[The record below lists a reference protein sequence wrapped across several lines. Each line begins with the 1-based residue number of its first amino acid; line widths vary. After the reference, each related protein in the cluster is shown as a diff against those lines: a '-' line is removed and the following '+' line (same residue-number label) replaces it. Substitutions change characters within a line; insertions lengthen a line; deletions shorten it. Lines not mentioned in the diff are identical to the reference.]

1 MLFMISEK
9 QIEEIR
15 KELKESENPLFFFD
29 DDPDGLC
36 SYLLLRKYIGK
47 GKGVVAKGSATLDVN
62 YIRKIEENSP
72 DKIFVLDK
80 PIISQEFIDKANRR
94 IIWIDHHPI
103 IKREGVKYYNPRTS
117 NNENIC
123 ASYLCYKIIEDNE
136 ELKEEDLWIAA
147 VGIIADWGIPVFFDE
162 LSKRYPDLIANARTE
177 KELLY
182 ESEFGKLIKIFS
194 YLLKG
199 KTGDVNKHINILL
212 KMKSPYEI
220 LKQESTKG
228 RFVFKTAEKIG
239 KAYNELLEKALK
251 IKADKLFVFTYPSG
265 KISFTGELSNELLY
279 KFPGK
284 IILIGREK
292 DGDIRFSLRSDDL
305 IISNILEKALVEIE
319 GYGGGHEFAC
329 GGNITKKDWKKF
341 VENLK
346 KEINPR

>member
-1 MLFMISEK
+1 MISEK

-36 SYLLLRKYIGK
+36 SYLLLRKYIEK

-62 YIRKIEENSP
+62 YIRKVEENSP

-94 IIWIDHHPI
+94 IIWIDHHPVVH
-103 IKREGVKYYNPRTS
+103 REGVKYYNPRTS

-136 ELKEEDLWIAA
+136 ELREEDLWIAA

-162 LSKRYPDLIANARTE
+162 LSKRYPDLIGNARTE

-182 ESEFGKLIKIFS
+182 ECEFGKLAKIFS

-199 KTGDVNKHINILL
+199 KTSDVNKHINILL

-228 RFVFKTAEKIG
+228 KYVFKTAEKIG
-239 KAYNELLEKALK
+239 KSYNELLEKALK

-284 IILIGREK
+284 IILVGREK

-305 IISNILEKALVEIE
+305 IISDVLEKAMVGVE
-319 GYGGGHEFAC
+319 GYSGGHEFAC
-329 GGNITKKDWKKF
+329 GGNIAKKDWKKF
-341 VENLK
+341 IENLK
-346 KEINPR
+346 KEINPK